1 MDEVGETLETTLEGA
16 GVKGGS
22 ELATKVRNTIEGA
35 LEDGTTSNVNPK
47 KAGWLQDFAKKDPDT
62 FAKVGYGDVGNPAV
76 MLSDDADP
84 IEYLKSNGV
93 SEATVNEYKAALEKG
108 EDISEELQAKVDKE
122 IDDHANKLANKVD
135 EPALKDAIKN
145 GADRFKKVWKW
156 LAKKVFSKRTAL
168 IALVLGGAGF
178 AVYEITSKAVHD
190 MAMCKVRGAAKD
202 AADCTDITKDS
213 GSNSTFAKKV
223 CTYQASSQTCTALKD
238 NTKNPSVNF
247 DGRSTL
253 CSFKTFPTNLTEC
266 DTLKQGLGANQA
278 SFDGNCC
285 TITGVNKD
293 DCDKACLG
301 SCDGKECYKAPPL
314 NKVLACML
322 NPACFLKDVSNF
334 LTKYMWILYVLL
346 YLTVGTL
353 LYRFFNFIGLTSLV
367 FGSSKGTQT
376 VKIDLAGITNQPTT
390 TPKMIGGADAFS
402 MLPLLGQGF
411 MTVGIGLLLLL
422 VTTGEYNYLS
432 NTKKDKE
439 TYAYP
444 PGYQNPMAW
453 GITVAVL
460 LLSLMLGM
468 WQGSASYGNRFAD
481 VGKYFGGAAL
491 LLVGVSQL
499 FETQQMKQTAGVNPS
514 TKQYNSIF
522 TNIGFYA
529 SILPTF
535 AYVLGTQV

>member
-1 MDEVGETLETTLEGA
+1 MSVGEIVATTFEEA
-16 GVKGGS
+16 EIDGGP
-22 ELATKVRNTIEGA
+22 ELATKVKNGIERGVENGTI
-35 LEDGTTSNVNPK
+35 SNVNPK
-47 KAGWLQDFAKKDPDT
+47 KAAWIQTFANKDPQAY
-62 FAKVGYGDVGNPAV
+62 AKLVSDVGNSAV
-76 MLSDDADP
+76 LLSKDADAA
-84 IEYLKSNGV
+84 EYLKTQGV
-93 SEATVNEYKAALEKG
+93 SEATANEYKAALEKG
-108 EDISEELQAKVDKE
+108 EDISELQAKVDKE

-145 GADRFKKVWKW
+145 GAERFKKGWKW
-156 LAKKVFSKRTAL
+156 LAKKVFSKRMLAVY
-168 IALVLGGAGF
+168 LVLGGVGGV
-178 AVYEITSKAVHD
+178 VYVMTSKVVHD

-223 CTYQASSQTCTALKD
+223 CTYNASSQTCTALKD
-238 NTKNPSVNF
+238 NTKNPNVNF
-247 DGRSTL
+247 DGRSNL

-293 DCDKACLG
+293 ACDKACLG
-301 SCDGKECYKAPPL
+301 SCDGKECYKAPPFS
-314 NKVLACML
+314 KVLACML

-411 MTVGIGLLLLL
+411 MTFGIGLLLLL
-422 VTTGEYNYLS
+422 VTTGEYNSLS

>member
-1 MDEVGETLETTLEGA
+1 MEDLGKTVEITLEEA
-16 GVKGGS
+16 GVKGGRD
-22 ELATKVRNTIEGA
+22 LAQKVRNDIEGA
-35 LEDGTTSNVNPK
+35 VENGTTSNVNPK
-47 KAGWLQDFAKKDPDT
+47 EAGWMQDFANKDPGT
-62 FAKVGYGDVGNPAV
+62 FAKVGYGDLGNPAV
-76 MLSDDADP
+76 MLSDDADAA
-84 IEYLKSNGV
+84 ENLKSQGV
-93 SEATVNEYKAALEKG
+93 SEATANEYKAALEKG
-108 EDISEELQAKVDKE
+108 EGISEELQAKVDKE
-122 IDDHANKLANKVD
+122 IEDHANELANKVD

-145 GADRFKKVWKW
+145 GAERFKKGLYW
-156 LAKKVFSKRTAL
+156 LGKKVFSKRMLAVY
-168 IALVLGGAGF
+168 LVLGGVGGV
-178 AVYEITSKAVHD
+178 VYVMTSKVVHD

-293 DCDKACLG
+293 ACDKACLG
-301 SCDGKECYKAPPL
+301 SCDGKECYKAPPFG
-314 NKVLACML
+314 KVLACML

-367 FGSSKGTQT
+367 FGSSDGTASVNINLADLTKQQT
-376 VKIDLAGITNQPTT
+376 NTTIT
-390 TPKMIGGADAFS
+390 GGADAFS

-411 MTVGIGLLLLL
+411 MTFGIGLLLLL
-422 VTTGEYNYLS
+422 VTTGEYNSLS

-468 WQGSASYGNRFAD
+468 WQGSASYGNRLAD

-491 LLVGVSQL
+491 LAIGVSQL

>member
-1 MDEVGETLETTLEGA
+1 MSVGEIVATTFEEA
-16 GVKGGS
+16 GVGGP
-22 ELATKVRNTIEGA
+22 ELATKVKNDIERGV
-35 LEDGTTSNVNPK
+35 ENGSISNVNPK
-47 KAGWLQDFAKKDPDT
+47 KAAFIQTLANKDPQ
-62 FAKVGYGDVGNPAV
+62 AYGKLVSDVGNTAV
-76 MLSDDADP
+76 LLSKDADAA
-84 IEYLKSNGV
+84 EYLKTQGV
-93 SEATVNEYKAALEKG
+93 SEATANEYKAEWEKPPKG
-108 EDISEELQAKVDKE
+108 EVPEELQAKVDKE

-145 GADRFKKVWKW
+145 GAERFKKGWKW
-156 LAKKVFSKRTAL
+156 LAKKVFSKRMLAVY
-168 IALVLGGAGF
+168 LVLGGVGGV
-178 AVYEITSKAVHD
+178 VYVMTSKVVHD

-223 CTYQASSQTCTALKD
+223 CTYNASSQTCTALKD
-238 NTKNPSVNF
+238 NTKNPNVKFTNGSN
-247 DGRSTL
+247 L

-293 DCDKACLG
+293 ACDKACLG
-301 SCDGKECYKAPPL
+301 SCDGKECYKAPPI

-367 FGSSKGTQT
+367 FGSSDGTASVNINLADLTKQQT
-376 VKIDLAGITNQPTT
+376 NTTIT
-390 TPKMIGGADAFS
+390 GGADAFS

-411 MTVGIGLLLLL
+411 MTFGIGLLLLL
-422 VTTGEYNYLS
+422 VTTGEYNSLS